1 MQNNLDFKSLYILKK
16 NLRDDFLK
24 ERDVIKFNIEHGK
37 INEIHLVQEENYG
50 RENKGKNNY

>member
-24 ERDVIKFNIEHGK
+24 ERDVIKFNIERGK
-37 INEIHLVQEENYG
+37 IN
-50 RENKGKNNY
+50 